1 MSYRMNNVTLRTIW
15 GLAKSPELHMSDEEL
30 HVLVSGHTGKDSL
43 KKLTKREIALVAG
56 VLADMK
62 DSAKRQN
69 RQNSHPSARGNPATA
84 NQRKKVWKLAQ
95 ELDWTNPARV
105 DGMCKRMFRVDK
117 VEWLNYKQCSD
128 LIEALKEMVER
139 KGGKAD

>member
-1 MSYRMNNVTLRTIW
+1 MSYRMNNVTLRVIW

-43 KKLTKREIALVAG
+43 RQLTKRELALVAG
-56 VLADMK
+56 VLAEMK
-62 DSAKRQN
+62 DSAKRQSRRN
-69 RQNSHPSARGNPATA
+69 NHPSARGNPATV

-95 ELDWTNPARV
+95 ELGWTNPARV
-105 DGMCKRMFRVDK
+105 DGMCKRMFQMDK
-117 VEWLNYKQCSD
+117 VEWLNYRQCSD

-139 KGGKAD
+139 KEEKVD